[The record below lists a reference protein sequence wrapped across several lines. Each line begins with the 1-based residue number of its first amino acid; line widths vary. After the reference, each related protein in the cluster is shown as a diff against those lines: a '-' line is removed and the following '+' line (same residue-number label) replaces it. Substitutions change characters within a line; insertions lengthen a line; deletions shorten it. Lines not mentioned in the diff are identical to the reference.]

1 MIEYFIFELRSSNS
15 EKSIKMKSKQQAYTH
30 IVKST

>member
-1 MIEYFIFELRSSNS
+1 MIEYFIFKLRSSNS
-15 EKSIKMKSKQQAYTH
+15 EKGIKMKSKQQAYTH